1 MPSPCW
7 GPVAAPGSS
16 LLLLVSDPCPLA
28 LPSLPLGSWS
38 LVARRSALLLR
49 LLMEACHPGAPG
61 AESQRLT
68 VHRTLRLHCCS
79 GSKPVSRA

>member
-16 LLLLVSDPCPLA
+16 LLLLVSVPCLLALPSCPLA
-28 LPSLPLGSWS
+28 LGLWS
-38 LVARRSALLLR
+38 HAVLRFLLR

-61 AESQRLT
+61 AESQRLI